1 MEGSY
6 RLFSNSRQKNVLPVP
21 PTQSTGQKQKSSNI
35 SPAIFACGKLPQD
48 PSLFLSGLDRSSNQ
62 APHNTEYKHKVCVVS
77 KASSFTV
84 TKSCTTAQGLSVNN
98 ALNSSQPLWAMTAV
112 GRERVENVGF
122 HLYCRLNLWQNGCFM
137 AACVWNNINVGFAA
151 VQNSL

>member
-6 RLFSNSRQKNVLPVP
+6 RLFSNSRQKKKSYQSLQHKVLDKNKSPQTSHLQFLHVVNFLRTLP
-21 PTQSTGQKQKSSNI
+21 CFFQDLTGVLTRLHTTQST
-35 SPAIFACGKLPQD
+35 
-48 PSLFLSGLDRSSNQ
+48 
-62 APHNTEYKHKVCVVS
+62 NTKCVVS

-98 ALNSSQPLWAMTAV
+98 ALDSSQPLWAMTAV